1 MSSKQDIFI
10 NRELSWLEFNK
21 RVLNLASDESVP
33 LGEQLKFA
41 AIYASNLDEFFMVRV
56 GSLYDRILLLKDID
70 EKENKTLMTPQE
82 QLDAVMPQV
91 KKMQQSC
98 DDTLKLLTKRL
109 RAKGYKKIN
118 FEKLTKEQSSF
129 WKKYFLNELFPILS
143 PQIID
148 KRHPFPFLRGN
159 EVYVG
164 ATILQ
169 KDSEKPTFGLI
180 PVSAQFGRVIFM
192 PDDDGVSYALTEDA
206 VLHFADLV
214 FGKKAVQG
222 KCLFK
227 VTRNA
232 DITIEEGMYDEG
244 MFENDVDIRVMMEEL
259 LKKRRKLA
267 AVRLQTSANAPDDIV
282 NFLCEKLVLP
292 KVQVFNQSSPLDLSI
307 GFNLSQRLLADKNQR
322 LFYPARRPRAPKKH
336 YDLAQVVQKNDVLIQ
351 YPYQSIRPF
360 LSMLLQA
367 AYDPSVISIKMT
379 LYRVASESKIVQALC
394 AAAENGKEVVTIV
407 ELRARFDEQ
416 NNIEFSK
423 LLEEAGVTVIYG
435 FAEYKVHSKLCLIT
449 KRHGSKLSYIAQ
461 IGTGNY
467 NEKTSEQYTDLS
479 FITADNFIG
488 AELAKVFNDL
498 AIENITKKTEHLLI
512 APLNFK
518 TVLMEEMD
526 KEIKAKKEGKD
537 AGILV
542 KCNSVSDRDIIE
554 KISEASCA
562 GVEVNM
568 IVRGICC
575 FKAGVEGLTENV
587 RVRSVVGRYLEH
599 SRVYCF
605 GKGPGMRVYIASGDF
620 LTRNTQRRVEAGV
633 RITNSEIISKLTGV
647 LEMQLADNVNAY
659 EMNPD
664 GSYSKIL
671 QEKGAA
677 IVDSQN
683 EMHTTLI
690 NAWDIEDKQKFA
702 MPHKSKGLFKK
713 ILSLFKK

>member
-1 MSSKQDIFI
+1 MNKQDIFI

-21 RVLNLASDESVP
+21 RVLRLASDESVP

-41 AIYASNLDEFFMVRV
+41 SIYASNLDEFFMVRV
-56 GSLYDRILLLKDID
+56 GSLYDRILLLKDVD
-70 EKENKTLMTPQE
+70 EKENKTLMTPQQ
-82 QLDAVMPQV
+82 QLDAIMPRV
-91 KKMQQSC
+91 KKMQQTC
-98 DDTLKLLTKRL
+98 DDTLKSLTKRL
-109 RAKGYKKIN
+109 NAKGYKKIN
-118 FEKLTKEQSSF
+118 FDKLTKEQASY
-129 WKKYFLNELFPILS
+129 WKKHFLNELFPILS

-148 KRHPFPFLRGN
+148 KRHPFPFLRSG

-180 PVSAQFGRVIFM
+180 PVSAQFGRVIFVKG
-192 PDDDGVSYALTEDA
+192 DDETEYALTEDA

-222 KCLFK
+222 KCIFK

-244 MFENDVDIRVMMEEL
+244 VFEGDGDIRLMMEEL

-267 AVRLQTSANAPDDIV
+267 AVRLQTSAQAPDDIV
-282 NFLCEKLVLP
+282 NLLCDKLVLP
-292 KVQVFNQSSPLDLSI
+292 KDQVFRQTSPLDLSI
-307 GFNLSQRLLADKNQR
+307 GFNLAARLLADKNAR
-322 LFYPARRPRAPKKH
+322 LFYSARRPIMAKRN
-336 YDLAQVVQKNDVLIQ
+336 YDLSQVSQKKDVLIQ

-360 LSMLLQA
+360 LSMLLNA
-367 AYDPSVISIKMT
+367 AHDPGVISIKMT

-449 KRHGSKLSYIAQ
+449 KRNGSKLSYIAQ

-479 FITADNFIG
+479 FVTTDNFIG
-488 AELAKVFNDL
+488 AELARVFNDL
-498 AIENITKKTEHLLI
+498 AIENVTKKTQHLLI

-518 TVLMEEMD
+518 SVFMEEMD
-526 KEIKAKKEGKD
+526 REIKAKKEGKD
-537 AGILV
+537 AAILL

-562 GVEVNM
+562 GVEVDM

-575 FKAGVEGLTENV
+575 FKAGVPGLTENV
-587 RVRSVVGRYLEH
+587 RVRSIVGRYLEH
-599 SRVYCF
+599 SRIYCF
-605 GKGPGMRVYIASGDF
+605 GKGENMRLYIASGDF

-633 RITNSEIISKLTGV
+633 RITNAEIVAQLQHILN
-647 LEMQLADNVNAY
+647 MQLADNVNAH
-659 EMNPD
+659 EMMPD
-664 GSYSKIL
+664 GSYTKVV
-671 QEKGAA
+671 QAKGEA

-683 EMHTTLI
+683 EMYSTLV
-690 NAWDIEDKQKFA
+690 NAWDFDDKQKGKQWDKKGGIF
-702 MPHKSKGLFKK
+702 SKL
-713 ILSLFKK
+713 LSLFKK